1 MADPEQKTTPR
12 RGRPPKAEEKQ
23 NSAHDTEIFRAAA
36 EMLHM
41 TAARDAEKFGVTR
54 QTLTKWLKGETPAPR
69 SAYVQMLAEVLKVMK
84 SDVVKAIEARETE
97 AAKLNKAIDERVNA
111 MLAAK
116 MLDQV
121 RQANRTEPP
130 GEA

>member
-1 MADPEQKTTPR
+1 
-12 RGRPPKAEEKQ
+12 
-23 NSAHDTEIFRAAA
+23 
-36 EMLHM
+36 MLHM

-54 QTLTKWLKGETPAPR
+54 QTLTKWLKGETPAPC